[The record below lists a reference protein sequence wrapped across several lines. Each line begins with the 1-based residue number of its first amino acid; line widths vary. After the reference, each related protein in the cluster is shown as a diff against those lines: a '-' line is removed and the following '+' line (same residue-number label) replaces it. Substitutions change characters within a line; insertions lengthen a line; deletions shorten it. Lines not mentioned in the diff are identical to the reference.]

1 MLVDAMTSQTLT
13 VLFADL
19 ANSTHLYQIRG
30 DVEAHQLVTDS
41 LHCMR
46 VIVERHHGTLLKT
59 VGDAVLASFDQAD
72 SAFLASVDIQRE
84 HQALSL
90 SVRVGF
96 HHGPVIPDGGDV
108 YGNAVNLAARVAA
121 FAEANEICTT
131 EETVAQLST
140 RHRSSALFL
149 DSVDFKGI
157 STPMPVYRI
166 QWVEDVQA
174 ETTIAKAVSRS
185 QRYQTNHVLELRIG
199 AKRIRIDTENSAVT
213 FGRAVNNDVT
223 IDIESSSRN
232 HAKIEFVR
240 GRFLIHDSSTNGT
253 YIIRS
258 GFSPEFIRRESASLD
273 NTGSIG
279 LGFIPNS
286 DAPHIIEFRSTT
298 VTK

>member
-1 MLVDAMTSQTLT
+1 MNSQILT

-19 ANSTHLYQIRG
+19 AGSTHLYQTKG
-30 DVEAHQLVTDS
+30 DVEAHQRVSDS
-41 LHCMR
+41 LQCMR
-46 VIVERHHGTLLKT
+46 VAVERHRGTLLRT
-59 VGDAVLASFDQAD
+59 VGDAVLASFEQAD
-72 SAFLASVDIQRE
+72 AAYLASVDIQRE

-131 EETVAQLST
+131 EDTVAQLSI
-140 RHRSSALFL
+140 RHRSYALFL

-166 QWVEDVQA
+166 QWTDDQA
-174 ETTIAKAVSRS
+174 ETAIVTSVSRTK
-185 QRYQTNHVLELRIG
+185 RYQTNLVLDLMIG
-199 AKRIRIDTENSAVT
+199 ANRIRIDSDNPAVT
-213 FGRAVNNDVT
+213 FGRSVENDVI
-223 IDIESSSRN
+223 IDIESASRN

-253 YIIRS
+253 YLIRS

-273 NTGSIG
+273 NFGSIG
-279 LGFIPNS
+279 LGFIPDS
-286 DAPHIIEFRSTT
+286 ETQHIIEFRCTT
-298 VTK
+298 VAK